1 MSLSVILI
9 TKNEEANL
17 KDCLESVSFADEI
30 IVVDSQSS
38 DKTQEIARSFGAKL
52 EITSDWPGFGPQ
64 KNRAL
69 NLATQDWVL
78 SIDAD
83 ERVTP
88 ELKQEILAT
97 MASANAADCYAI
109 PRSSWYCGRF
119 MKHSGWYPDYVDRL
133 FKRGSA
139 KFSDHLVHESL
150 LPIGTHGK
158 LNNHFLHYSYR
169 DFSQVLKKVDVYSS
183 AAAQQAYKQGKK
195 GGLGEALI
203 HGFWA
208 FFRTYVLRRGFLDGK
223 HGLALAISNAAT
235 SYYKYL
241 KLWQLQNKKDIY

>member
-119 MKHSGWYPDYVDRL
+119 MKHSGWYPDYVNRL

-139 KFSDHLVHESL
+139 KFSDHLVHERL
-150 LPIGTHGK
+150 LPTGSSGK
-158 LNNHFLHYSYR
+158 LKNHFLHYSYR

>member
-69 NLATQDWVL
+69 NLATKEWVL

-97 MASANAADCYAI
+97 IASANAADCYAI

-139 KFSDHLVHESL
+139 KFSDHLVHERL
-150 LPIGTHGK
+150 LPNGSSGK
-158 LNNHFLHYSYR
+158 LKNHFLHYSYR
-169 DFSQVLKKVDVYSS
+169 NFSQVLKKVDVYSS
-183 AAAQQAYKQGKK
+183 AAAQQAFKQGKK

-241 KLWQLQNKKDIY
+241 KLWQLHHPVSK